1 MKDSIEKMDEIEFH
15 AQLDLIHE
23 RYEESKKFLYSLKP
37 NEVADKDYTEDL
49 MNNIKDFRDI
59 GAVLL
64 RRLSGR
70 E

>member
-1 MKDSIEKMDEIEFH
+1 MKNTVEKMDEVEFKV
-15 AQLDLIHE
+15 QLDLLHE
-23 RYEESKKFLYSLKP
+23 RYEESKNFLYSLKP
-37 NEVADKDYTEDL
+37 NEVANKDHTEDL

-59 GAVLL
+59 AAVLL